1 MTLPIEAIVPTF
13 AGPQQLTWGRR
24 MGANQK

>member
-1 MTLPIEAIVPTF
+1 MTLPIEALVPLF
-13 AGPQQLTWGRR
+13 AGPQQLTWERR